1 MSPIYRKLALLT
13 DDEAGKCLNGLLH
26 GLTIEK
32 PEYGRLLASPKDM
45 ENIINTEGGGIQSE
59 QIDTMNS
66 QQQAKAIRLLL
77 TELADNEKFGP
88 QLEAWIDGA
97 RDTMLIPLA
106 VPLVLAGIIFVLS
119 VDLKIEYKKENGKRT
134 FDFSLKKSPT
144 SEKILEKFFGLFK

>member
-1 MSPIYRKLALLT
+1 MSAIYRKLALLT
-13 DDEAGKCLNGLLH
+13 DEEATKCLNGLVR

-32 PEYGRLLASPKDM
+32 PEYGRLLDSPKDM
-45 ENIINTEGGGIQSE
+45 EKIINTESGGIQSKK
-59 QIDTMNS
+59 IDAMS
-66 QQQAKAIRLLL
+66 PQQQVRAIRVLL
-77 TELADNEKFGP
+77 TELADHEKFGP

-106 VPLVLAGIIFVLS
+106 VPLALAGIIFVLS

-144 SEKILEKFFGLFK
+144 SEKILEKFFGLFR